1 KADKNNHKK
10 QSQKLQ
16 YSNPSEY
23 DDLPI

>member
-1 KADKNNHKK
+1 ADKNNHKK